1 MYIPC
6 HKIELSIEFQTNW
19 KKENSEMPMNSEIII
34 YQNQNNKLEYKFNMK
49 NSLKDHQNKM
59 ENKTLH

>member
-1 MYIPC
+1 MYISC
-6 HKIELSIEFQTNW
+6 HKIEFQTNW

-49 NSLKDHQNKM
+49 NSLKDH
-59 ENKTLH
+59 